1 MMEQDS
7 FDFYTE
13 LQEQCEEDSDS
24 IAPALSYDYD
34 DESASFELDSY
45 DP

>member
-1 MMEQDS
+1 MEEDS

-13 LQEQCEEDSDS
+13 LKEQFEEDSDS
-24 IAPALSYDYD
+24 YD

>member
-1 MMEQDS
+1 MEEDS

-13 LQEQCEEDSDS
+13 LKEQFEEDSDG
-24 IAPALSYDYD
+24 YD